1 MLFERIQ
8 ASGMGLSIGSISDG
22 IVNNITFRDI
32 YMDHTFKGI
41 YMKFKG
47 EDGGEGA
54 TISNI
59 LYENIYM
66 DSPEQWAIWIGPAQ
80 QSVSRRI
87 CHAEPCSLCWPDLEQ
102 YGAKCNIYANYKYS
116 NILLKNVTIVNP
128 TNRNGMGVLLANT
141 TTPMEN
147 IVFDGVRVIGAEG
160 NLGNYHTCSGVVNGI
175 AIGDTYPVPDCF
187 KDETLS
193 FS

>member
-1 MLFERIQ
+1 MVFERIQ
-8 ASGMGLSIGSISDG
+8 ASGMGLAIGSISDG
-22 IVNNITFRDI
+22 LVNNITFRDI
-32 YMDHTFKGI
+32 YMNHTFKGV

-47 EDGGEGA
+47 SDGGEGA

-87 CHAEPCSLCWPDLEQ
+87 CHAAPCSLCWPDLEK
-102 YGAKCNIYANYKYS
+102 YGAQCNIFPNYKYS
-116 NILLKNVTIVNP
+116 NILLKSVTIMNP
-128 TNRNGMGVLLANT
+128 SNRNGVGVILAND

-160 NLGNYHTCSGVVNGI
+160 DIGNYHTCSGVMSGI
-175 AIGDTYPVPDCF
+175 AIGDTYPVPECF
-187 KDETLS
+187 KDETIS
-193 FS
+193 